1 MEARVLETVL
11 KSGKEAGFSTVEA
24 FGEKIWRRESDGSD
38 QPLSVHEVQSN
49 RLLARAFRDTGD
61 PLGFSLSNPDA
72 RLIKQYFSGLG
83 SASGPDNKKNYAHLL
98 PRSVAKIK
106 LDIYDPEI
114 EGWNEAQV
122 AELLEKIRESLVTFP
137 GLKLKKFHFSR
148 ILKKVYLANSL
159 GFLAKYKKTHFQ
171 IQVAFMLRDHVLELS
186 ESHIY
191 FTHFNSEHLVA
202 RAANLLGALTAESTL
217 EPSQDFFVMSPEA
230 SIQMLKEFSFG
241 FRLDQLSGKG
251 RVIGASSMVSILD
264 NPALDEQTGSVP
276 FDDEG
281 IAAGEKYLINK
292 GVFVA
297 PVSDIRTAFAKQK
310 KSSGNGFR
318 DEQGIFPQV
327 QFSNLYF
334 KPSVSSLAHLLRAAG
349 KGILVY
355 LVKLKGFG
363 DSPSE
368 YVFSA
373 YGYFFE
379 NEEIARPVH
388 FLFKT
393 TLRSYFL
400 HILEISREL
409 RFFHNRFNIG
419 SPYLLLQGRCD
430 AEKRVVI

>member
-1 MEARVLETVL
+1 L
-11 KSGKEAGFSTVEA
+11 SG
-24 FGEKIWRRESDGSD
+24 
-38 QPLSVHEVQSN
+38 HEVQSN
-49 RLLARAFRDTGD
+49 RLLTRAFRDSGD

-72 RLIKQYFSGLG
+72 RSIKQCFSSLG
-83 SASGPDNKKNYAHLL
+83 SASGPDGKKNFAHLL
-98 PRSVAKIK
+98 PRNVTKIK
-106 LDIYDPEI
+106 LDIYDPVI
-114 EGWNEAQV
+114 ENWNEAQV
-122 AELLEKIRESLVTFP
+122 AELLEKINESLLTFP

-148 ILKKVYLANSL
+148 ILKKIYLANSL

-171 IQVAFMLRDHVLELS
+171 ILVAFMLRDHVLELS

-191 FTHFNSEHLVA
+191 FNHFNPERLVA
-202 RAANLLGALTAESTL
+202 RAANLLGALTAEPAL
-217 EPSQDFFVMSPEA
+217 EPSREFFIMSPEA
-230 SIQMLKEFSFG
+230 SVQMLKEFSSG
-241 FRLDQLSGKG
+241 LKIDQLSGKN
-251 RVIGASSMVSILD
+251 RVIGSSARVSVLD
-264 NPALDEQTGSVP
+264 NPALVKQTGSVP

-281 IAAGEKYLINK
+281 ITAEEKYLINK

-297 PVSDIRTAFAKQK
+297 PVSDIRAAFAKQK

-318 DEQGIFPQV
+318 DERGIFPQV

-334 KPSVSSLAHLLRAAG
+334 KPSISSLGQLLRAAG

-363 DSPSE
+363 ASPSE

-393 TLRSYFL
+393 TMRSYFL

-409 RFFHNRFNIG
+409 RFFHNRFNVG

-430 AEKRVVI
+430 KEGKIII